1 MYGPILRGKL
11 LTLRPPKP
19 DEAPELAT
27 WFDDLEVT
35 RFLKLRN
42 PPSVEMEKEF
52 LDRVARDANTI
63 WWAIEHEGRL
73 VGGTG
78 IHAIDWNH
86 GHGTTGTLI
95 ADKSVWGKGLGRELM
110 QLRAEYAFTQTPLR
124 ALRSGYLEGNIAS
137 ARAQKSA
144 GYIEVGRW
152 HEDRFVDGKWVDHV
166 LTELR
171 REDWEQSRGAAGA
184 S

>member
-1 MYGPILRGKL
+1 MFGPVIEGKL
-11 LTLRPPKP
+11 VRLRPPRP
-19 DEAPELAT
+19 DEVTEIST

-52 LDRVARDANTI
+52 LDRTARDPDAI
-63 WWAIEHEGRL
+63 WWAVEHEGRL

-78 IHAIDWNH
+78 IVRIDWKW
-86 GHGTTGTLI
+86 GHGTTGTVI

-110 QLRAEYAFTQTPLR
+110 QLRAEYVFMQTPLR
-124 ALRSGYLEGNIAS
+124 TLRSGYLEGNVAS

-144 GYIEVGRW
+144 GYEEVGRW
-152 HEDRFVDGKWVDHV
+152 HEDRVVDGKWVDHV

-171 REDWEQSRGAAGA
+171 REDWVKSR
-184 S
+184 SS